1 MLFSPIFVIE
11 NEIMKRHF
19 PFLLFAFFL
28 INTIRL
34 KAQSSSTTLDVIGW
48 NLEYFGAPYASGPA
62 DKDLQEANA
71 KKLMR
76 YFDADIY
83 GLVEI
88 VDTTHLRKL
97 RDSLGT
103 NFEYIIAPY
112 SSDGPIGTNG
122 WRQSQ
127 KLAFM
132 YKKDIF
138 SNISTRGMMLTSASA
153 VSNWANGR
161 VPFLMKADATIAGI
175 TKTINFIV
183 IHGKSGNT
191 QSDYTRR
198 LAGAQELKDT
208 LDANFSTANVMII
221 GDFNDALHTTI
232 YTGATVSSYTPI
244 VTDSTD
250 SDHYKSI
257 TLPLGA
263 AGQTS
268 MINFPNVIDNH
279 IISNEVT
286 PYYVLNSAQIRT
298 DVTSQVPDYVT
309 AHNTSDHYP
318 VFSKYSL
325 AGVIT
330 GLPTVTPNELGIK
343 VFPNPYLQN
352 LSITASKTL
361 TNVEIRLVNMRG
373 QVLNTQSYGM
383 INSGSTIQ
391 PSFPAIATGVYF
403 LQVETKQ
410 YKTVIK
416 LVHL

>member
-1 MLFSPIFVIE
+1 MKKFLFVFV
-11 NEIMKRHF
+11 
-19 PFLLFAFFL
+19 L
-28 INTIRL
+28 IIVSNISFS
-34 KAQSSSTTLDVIGW
+34 QSSNATLDVIGW
-48 NLEYFGAPYASGPA
+48 NLEFFGAPYASGPT

-88 VDTTHLRKL
+88 VDTVHLRKL
-97 RDSLGT
+97 RDSLGS

-112 SSDGPIGTNG
+112 STSGPIGTNG
-122 WRQSQ
+122 WRQDQ

-138 SNISTRGMMLTSASA
+138 SNITTRGMMLTSATA

-161 VPFLMKADATIAGI
+161 VPFLMRADVTINGI

-183 IHGKSGNT
+183 VHGKSGNT
-191 QSDYTRR
+191 QTDYNRR

-208 LDANFSTANVMII
+208 LDAQFSSATVLII
-221 GDFNDALHTTI
+221 GDYNDALHTSI
-232 YTGATVSSYTPI
+232 YTGASVSSYTPI
-244 VTDSTD
+244 ITDSTD
-250 SDHYKSI
+250 ADHYKSV

-279 IISNEVT
+279 VISNEAEA
-286 PYYVLNSAQIRT
+286 YYVLNSAQVRT
-298 DVTSQVPDYVT
+298 DVTTQVPDYIT

-325 AGVIT
+325 AGIIT
-330 GLPTVTPNELGIK
+330 SVPNVTANELGIK
-343 VFPNPYLQN
+343 VSPNPFIQN
-352 LSITASKTL
+352 LNLTATKTL
-361 TNVEIRLVNMRG
+361 INVQLRLVNMQG

-383 INSGSTIQ
+383 INANSIVQ
-391 PSFPAIATGVYF
+391 PSFPSVTRGVYF

-416 LVHL
+416 LVRL